1 MTVKFYRCAICG
13 KIIVIVKETA
23 VPTICCGQEMA
34 QLIPGTTDGAA
45 EKHVPVVTRKGNIV
59 EVKVGSVEHPMTNE
73 HYIQWICLQTKQG
86 NQRKM
91 LNPTDKPEAKFMI
104 FEDDEIE
111 AVYEYCNLHS
121 LWKNEG

>member
-13 KIIVIVKETA
+13 KILAMVKETA
-23 VPTICCGQEMA
+23 VPTICCGQPMTE
-34 QLIPGTTDGAA
+34 LIPGTTDGAT
-45 EKHVPVVTRKGNIV
+45 EKHIPIVSRNGNLV
-59 EVKVGSVEHPMTNE
+59 EVKIGSVEHPMTQE

-91 LNPTDKPEAKFMI
+91 LKSTDKPEAKFMI
-104 FEDDEIE
+104 FEDDEVE
-111 AVYEYCNLHS
+111 AVYEYCNIHG

>member
-13 KIIVIVKETA
+13 KIVAMVKETSI
-23 VPTICCGQEMA
+23 PTICCGQEMT

-59 EVKVGSVEHPMTNE
+59 EVKVGSVEHPMTKE

-91 LNPTDKPEAKFMI
+91 LTPNDKSEAKFMI
-104 FEDDEIE
+104 FDDDEIE

>member
-23 VPTICCGQEMA
+23 VPTICCGQEMS
-34 QLIPGTTDGAA
+34 QLVPGTTDGAV
-45 EKHVPVVTRKGNIV
+45 EKHVPIVTRIGNV
-59 EVKVGSVEHPMTNE
+59 VDVKVGSVPHPMTNE
-73 HYIQWICLQTKQG
+73 HYIQWICLQTKFG

-91 LNPTDKPEAKFMI
+91 LKPTDKPEAKFMI

-111 AVYEYCNLHS
+111 AVYEYCNIHG
-121 LWKNEG
+121 LWKTDA